1 MPILDIEQIRKILPQ
16 AYPFLFVDK
25 VIELEPGKRVV
36 AIKNVSINDGFFE
49 GHFPGN
55 PIMPG
60 TLIIEAMAQA
70 SILLYYSN
78 YEGDLKD
85 RPNYYLGTVKASFK
99 APVTPGDQL
108 KLEAQTVKIIPQG
121 AFIETKAFVNDVK
134 IADAELIFAV
144 KK

>member
-1 MPILDIEQIRKILPQ
+1 MAILDIEQIRKILPQ
-16 AYPFLFVDK
+16 TYPFLFVDK
-25 VIELEPGKRVV
+25 VVELEPGKRVV

-49 GHFPGN
+49 GHFPDN

-78 YEGDLKD
+78 YEGNLKD

-108 KLEAQTVKIIPQG
+108 RLEAETVKIIPGG
-121 AFIETKAFVNDVK
+121 AFINTKAFVNDTLVST
-134 IADAELIFAV
+134 AELIFAV